1 MAKFNDIKGFIF
13 DLDGVITDT
22 ARFHT
27 QAWHQLADKVGAPW
41 SQELEDNL
49 KGVSRM
55 DSLEMIL
62 NAGGLSNNYSDEEK
76 EQLAT
81 EKNTNYL
88 ALVDQMTPNDI
99 LPGIKDF
106 LDSLKANHYAI
117 ALASA
122 SKNGP
127 RVLGKLELTDYF
139 PTIVDPAT
147 LSKGKP
153 DPEIYIK
160 GAEALNLQPEQ
171 CIGIEDAAAGVEAIN
186 GAGETSVGIG
196 SAKLL
201 HEADIIFP
209 TTKDLTLANIQK
221 AMG

>member
-1 MAKFNDIKGFIF
+1 MAKFSDIKGFIF

-41 SQELEDNL
+41 SQELEDSL

-62 NAGGLSNNYSDEEK
+62 NAGGLSNNYSTAEK
-76 EQLAT
+76 EQLAN

-88 ALVDQMTPNDI
+88 ALVDQMTPDDI

-106 LDSLKANHYAI
+106 LDSLEANHYAI

-127 RVLGKLELTDYF
+127 RVLGKLKLTDYF

-153 DPEIYIK
+153 DPEIYVK
-160 GAEALNLQPEQ
+160 GAEALNLKPEQ

-209 TTKDLTLANIQK
+209 STKELTLKNIEQ
-221 AMG
+221 AMD

>member
-41 SQELEDNL
+41 SQELEDGL

-62 NAGGLSNNYSDEEK
+62 NAGNLANNYSAAEK
-76 EQLAT
+76 ENLAT

-88 ALVDQMTPNDI
+88 ALVDQMTPADI
-99 LPGIKDF
+99 LPGIKEF
-106 LDSLKANHYAI
+106 LDSLRINHYAI

-153 DPEIYIK
+153 DPEIYVK
-160 GAEALNLQPEQ
+160 GAEALNLNPEQ
-171 CIGIEDAAAGVEAIN
+171 CIGVEDAAAGVEAIN

-201 HEADIIFP
+201 HEADIVFP
-209 TTKDLTLANIQK
+209 NTQELTLTNIQK
-221 AMG
+221 DMD